1 MCLEAPLSATG
12 LYSPLRM
19 CIGFY
24 ACTGLWVHG
33 HPERTVLGCA
43 MTRALSLK
51 PETSAVQHFTIWV
64 PEVVVRPTS
73 RHKNLTECNLTSFP
87 LKELTGLNESVK
99 LKFKINGQQNAIY
112 ISTSFFVLSPISK
125 HATTLLLELDRV
137 K

>member
-1 MCLEAPLSATG
+1 MSGSSPECHWFIQSASDVYRVLCLHWTLGSWPPRADSTG
-12 LYSPLRM
+12 LCNDTSIVIETRNL
-19 CIGFY
+19 CCTAFY
-24 ACTGLWVHG
+24 DL
-33 HPERTVLGCA
+33 
-43 MTRALSLK
+43 
-51 PETSAVQHFTIWV
+51 V

-87 LKELTGLNESVK
+87 LKELRGLKESVK